1 MNSAIKDLQRNFRQH
16 HLIVILGAI
25 VLIWAI
31 YQYSTDK
38 GFFPEKFGQN
48 GPQHG
53 PQMPPASSAANAGTG
68 YQPSS
73 GMQGNEYEDVTG
85 IQGPSVSAPSCTKG
99 AVATPGDLLPNMNM
113 LPKDPNSQW
122 AQLNPSGSGDL
133 MNQNLL
139 SAGFLAGIDTIGN
152 TMKNPNLQI
161 RSEPPN
167 PQLNVGPW
175 NNSTFS
181 PDLMRT
187 PLEIGCGS
195 Q

>member
-1 MNSAIKDLQRNFRQH
+1 MNSAIRDLQRNFKQH
-16 HLIVILGAI
+16 HLIVILGAV
-25 VLIWAI
+25 VLLWAI
-31 YQYSTDK
+31 YQYSIDK
-38 GFFPEKFGQN
+38 NFFPEKFGQN
-48 GPQHG
+48 GQ
-53 PQMPPASSAANAGTG
+53 PPALSPVATAASASSGF
-68 YQPSS
+68 QPSS
-73 GMQGNEYEDVTG
+73 GMQGNDYEDVTG
-85 IQGPSVSAPSCTKG
+85 ISGPTVSAPSCTKQ
-99 AVATPGDLLPNMNM
+99 AVSNPGDLLPNANL

-133 MNQNLL
+133 MNQSLL

-187 PLEIGCGS
+187 PLEIGCGA

>member
-1 MNSAIKDLQRNFRQH
+1 MNSAIVRDLQRNFRQH
-16 HLIVILGAI
+16 HLIAILGAI

-38 GFFPEKFGQN
+38 NFFPEKFG
-48 GPQHG
+48 PSHALS
-53 PQMPPASSAANAGTG
+53 PAATSASASANANSG

-73 GMQGNEYEDVTG
+73 GMQGNEYEDISG
-85 IQGPSVSAPSCTKG
+85 IQGPAVSAPSTTKQ
-99 AVATPGDLLPNMNM
+99 AVAAPGDLLPNMNM

-133 MNQNLL
+133 MNQSLL

-152 TMKNPNLQI
+152 TMKNPNLQL

-167 PQLNVGPW
+167 PQLNIGPW
-175 NNSTFS
+175 NNSTFA

-187 PLEIGCGS
+187 PLEIGCGP